1 MKKFYIFYLF
11 KSNIL
16 IIILIA
22 MDCISV
28 KTNEV
33 CTHETTKSGCFCLFP
48 QAGSDFEN
56 FLV

>member
-1 MKKFYIFYLF
+1 
-11 KSNIL
+11 
-16 IIILIA
+16 

-33 CTHETTKSGCFCLFP
+33 CTHETTKFGCYCLFP

-56 FLV
+56 FLK